1 MTTQQTPVGRGG
13 YEYGGGA
20 IPPDEP
26 PVGGGGYGYGG
37 YPYGGGG
44 GMDLVEEH
52 YHLMNHK
59 PEVGGIDR
67 EDMTVTFLPL
77 KRTVSPN

>member
-1 MTTQQTPVGRGG
+1 MTTQQTPAERGG

-26 PVGGGGYGYGG
+26 SVGGGGYGYGG

-52 YHLMNHK
+52 YHPMNRR
-59 PEVGGIDR
+59 PEVGVLIGRI
-67 EDMTVTFLPL
+67 
-77 KRTVSPN
+77 